1 MRASKYFIMQI
12 INILG
17 SSVNSDTMSTQI
29 INILRNNCI
38 INTNSETHASPQ
50 S

>member
-17 SSVNSDTMSTQI
+17 SSVSSDTMSMQVDQCYKT
-29 INILRNNCI
+29 
-38 INTNSETHASPQ
+38 A
-50 S
+50 